1 MFFTFW
7 GLNVIKKRQK
17 PAVTKDLFGKMFG
30 WMLPAHSGKLKL
42 SKMNMAGAGNR
53 MMRFI
58 MKQKRI
64 DSLENLIQQAID
76 NGVEMIACTM
86 SMDVMGVQKEE
97 LMDNVTLGG
106 VASYLERAEEAN
118 LNLFI

>member
-1 MFFTFW
+1 
-7 GLNVIKKRQK
+7 
-17 PAVTKDLFGKMFG
+17 
-30 WMLPAHSGKLKL
+30 
-42 SKMNMAGAGNR
+42 
-53 MMRFI
+53 MMRLI
-58 MKQKRI
+58 MKKKRI
-64 DSLENLIQQAID
+64 DSLESLIRQAVD

-118 LNLFI
+118 VNLFI

>member
-1 MFFTFW
+1 
-7 GLNVIKKRQK
+7 
-17 PAVTKDLFGKMFG
+17 
-30 WMLPAHSGKLKL
+30 MLPSYSGKLKL
-42 SKMNMAGAGNR
+42 SKMNMGGAGSW
-53 MMRFI
+53 MMRLI

-64 DSLENLIQQAID
+64 DSLESLIRQAID

-118 LNLFI
+118 VNLFI

>member
-1 MFFTFW
+1 
-7 GLNVIKKRQK
+7 
-17 PAVTKDLFGKMFG
+17 
-30 WMLPAHSGKLKL
+30 
-42 SKMNMAGAGNR
+42 
-53 MMRFI
+53 

-64 DSLENLIQQAID
+64 DSLESLIRQAID

-118 LNLFI
+118 VNLFI